1 MYKKNFNNDSVK
13 VDIDFHEFK
22 VEDKILYCINLED
35 ILKHLNLKKDKIV
48 PIVKSIKRKQKN
60 IIMYKDSKYY
70 LSQTGYELLLKNL
83 KGRNRKHRKS
93 SLILGK
99 YRNKNNKNK
108 NIAYVPKD
116 KGIKHDNTELN
127 NIPYSVLYGQIYYS
141 HKVIADILDTNEK
154 YIFEICEDLKNDSNH
169 IIQKE
174 NETYIIKDIGF
185 CKIMNELNLDYT
197 KLLLDLYSMRY
208 WSYKK
213 FKKVKFKNKKRK
225 ISSFSNSH
233 G

>member
-1 MYKKNFNNDSVK
+1 MD
-13 VDIDFHEFK
+13 
-22 VEDKILYCINLED
+22 
-35 ILKHLNLKKDKIV
+35 
-48 PIVKSIKRKQKN
+48 
-60 IIMYKDSKYY
+60 
-70 LSQTGYELLLKNL
+70 
-83 KGRNRKHRKS
+83 
-93 SLILGK
+93 
-99 YRNKNNKNK
+99 
-108 NIAYVPKD
+108 
-116 KGIKHDNTELN
+116 

-141 HKVIADILDTNEK
+141 YKVIADILDTNEK

-197 KLLLDLYSMRY
+197 RLLLDLYSIRC
-208 WSYKK
+208 WNHKK
-213 FKKVKFKNKKRK
+213 FKKVKFKNKRRK